1 MGDRLA
7 VSVLEAYVHL
17 SERCWLLALL
27 CLYLIVG
34 DIDFRSTED
43 LSVNLSGLDAAGR
56 RCIARLHNSDF
67 IFLQGL
73 HEQLGLMVQHRVRQG
88 HSSPIW
94 SEILGLL
101 LLCHWLYLNHII
113 VRRHWERRPSRFEV
127 SLLRFDIRSFLIPVP
142 ELLDEETPWKLLI
155 RGPSGCELHPCG
167 DHPEADVTW
176 ALVIQSRGLSIVGR
190 LSGSVQLRR
199 YSPVHPLL
207 AKIV

>member
-1 MGDRLA
+1 M
-7 VSVLEAYVHL
+7 
-17 SERCWLLALL
+17 
-27 CLYLIVG
+27 
-34 DIDFRSTED
+34 
-43 LSVNLSGLDAAGR
+43 SGLDAAGR

-73 HEQLGLMVQHRVRQG
+73 HEQLGLVVQHRVRQG

-113 VRRHWERRPSRFEV
+113 VRRHRERRPSRLEV
-127 SLLRFDIRSFLIPVP
+127 SLLRFDVRSFLIPVP